1 MALVDM
7 KMDAEE
13 AKEQGSTEVGSDA
26 PAYPYGLEIRLD
38 DGSLAKLGMTSLPK
52 VGTKVQVSALATVV
66 STSQR
71 SDREGESE
79 SSVCLQITAMEVG
92 GAQETQT
99 AQSTASLL
107 YGE

>member
-13 AKEQGSTEVGSDA
+13 AKEQSSTEVAADK
-26 PAYPYGLEIRLD
+26 PLYPYGLEIRLD
-38 DGSLAKLGMTSLPK
+38 DGSLAKLGMTTLPK
-52 VGTKVQVSALATVV
+52 VGTKVQIVALCEVT

-71 SDREGESE
+71 SDQEGETE
-79 SSVCLQITAMEVG
+79 SSVSLQITAMNVG
-92 GAQETQT
+92 GAQESQT
-99 AQSTASLL
+99 SAGTANAL